1 LSDLHLLQI
10 ILTKNI
16 LMQMRTHAAIH
27 KRRRSSVHTHD
38 IVRMICFFLCRNYPS
53 QRNLSFGVDN
63 KEELVSTGEKPP
75 EIKTEKKPHKRLN
88 ATQLEDLFRRLDIN
102 NDNELDFEEFLI
114 VIQKLDVGSKTR
126 ELDKDF
132 LSK

>member
-1 LSDLHLLQI
+1 
-10 ILTKNI
+10 
-16 LMQMRTHAAIH
+16 M
-27 KRRRSSVHTHD
+27 
-38 IVRMICFFLCRNYPS
+38 
-53 QRNLSFGVDN
+53 SFGVEN
-63 KEELVSTGEKPP
+63 KEDLVSTVEKKV
-75 EIKTEKKPHKRLN
+75 EIKTEKKPNKRLN

-102 NDNELDFEEFLI
+102 NDNELDLEEFLI

>member
-1 LSDLHLLQI
+1 L
-10 ILTKNI
+10 
-16 LMQMRTHAAIH
+16 
-27 KRRRSSVHTHD
+27 
-38 IVRMICFFLCRNYPS
+38 
-53 QRNLSFGVDN
+53 
-63 KEELVSTGEKPP
+63 
-75 EIKTEKKPHKRLN
+75 KRLN

-102 NDNELDFEEFLI
+102 NDNELDLEEFLI